1 MSCSCHQPVFVMHAA
16 PESTVNYNDHLTMLI
31 VAQQLA
37 IRERCV
43 TQPSSNHLLPI
54 QDMVIF
60 GGVNPAADLNDVAIW
75 QGL

>member
-1 MSCSCHQPVFVMHAA
+1 MHAA
-16 PESTVNYNDHLTMLI
+16 PESTVTYNDHLTMLM
-31 VAQQLA
+31 VAQQLAIQQLA

-43 TQPSSNHLLPI
+43 TQPSSNNLLLPI